1 MVVVLQENMNSVIIW
16 NVGQNKQETMEL
28 DNAKAKA
35 SFVSWS
41 KTHPVLAVGTD
52 KVFIFY
58 SREVCFFT
66 IRGTKKKYLLWENTA
81 KKSFQETGIT
91 MDY

>member
-1 MVVVLQENMNSVIIW
+1 
-16 NVGQNKQETMEL
+16 MEL

-52 KVFIFY
+52 KVHFYY
-58 SREVCFFT
+58 SREVYFST
-66 IRGTKKKYLLWENTA
+66 TKETKKKYQLWENIV
-81 KKSFQETGIT
+81 KKLFQETGIT
-91 MDY
+91 MAY

>member
-1 MVVVLQENMNSVIIW
+1 
-16 NVGQNKQETMEL
+16 MEL

-52 KVFIFY
+52 KVF
-58 SREVCFFT
+58 
-66 IRGTKKKYLLWENTA
+66 L
-81 KKSFQETGIT
+81 
-91 MDY
+91 

>member
-1 MVVVLQENMNSVIIW
+1 
-16 NVGQNKQETMEL
+16 MEL

-52 KVFIFY
+52 KVFQYY
-58 SREVCFFT
+58 SREVCFST
-66 IRGTKKKYLLWENTA
+66 TKETKKKYPPRANIV
-81 KKSFQETGIT
+81 KKSFPETGTT
-91 MDY
+91 MAY

>member
-1 MVVVLQENMNSVIIW
+1 
-16 NVGQNKQETMEL
+16 MEL

-52 KVFIFY
+52 KVILY
-58 SREVCFFT
+58 
-66 IRGTKKKYLLWENTA
+66 K
-81 KKSFQETGIT
+81 
-91 MDY
+91 

>member
-1 MVVVLQENMNSVIIW
+1 
-16 NVGQNKQETMEL
+16 MEL

-52 KVFIFY
+52 KVILCKLRDLY
-58 SREVCFFT
+58 FFT
-66 IRGTKKKYLLWENTA
+66 IKEIKRKFLQWESIV
-81 KKSFQETGIT
+81 KRLFQEIGIK
-91 MDY
+91 MVF

>member
-1 MVVVLQENMNSVIIW
+1 
-16 NVGQNKQETMEL
+16 MEL

-52 KVFIFY
+52 KVLFYY
-58 SREVCFFT
+58 SRGVCFST
-66 IRGTKKKYLLWENTA
+66 TKGTKKKYRLWENIA
-81 KKSFQETGIT
+81 RKLFQETGIT
-91 MDY
+91 MAY